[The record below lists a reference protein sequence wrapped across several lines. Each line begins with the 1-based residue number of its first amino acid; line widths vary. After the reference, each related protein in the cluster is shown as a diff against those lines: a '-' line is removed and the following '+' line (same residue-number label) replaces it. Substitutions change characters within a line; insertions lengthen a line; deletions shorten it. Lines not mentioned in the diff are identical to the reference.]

1 MRQAFRFSVL
11 ALMLS
16 AGGTAHAQDA
26 GSEPTPAQVRTAAE
40 AFDKGREAYKAEEY
54 VEAAEQFEKADNN
67 APSAAAIELAIRSRD
82 KAGELDRAAT
92 LASLALKRH
101 PEDGNLLKLAGELAR
116 RANATLFELT
126 TTCDQPCDLTVGGKI
141 VHGSPDTQRM
151 LYLQPGAFTV
161 RAGWPDNR
169 NDSKQVQAE
178 AGGKGEIDFVA
189 PVAPAAQ
196 STAKEP
202 EPEPVP
208 VAPANEQRDDG
219 AAKKS
224 AGLPPTVFF
233 VAAGATVVLGG
244 VTVWSGI
251 DTLNNPG
258 KDTVHDA
265 CDATKPGFSQSNC
278 DALFK
283 QGQSHQTRTNW
294 LIGGTAVVGVASI
307 AIAAFFTNWSGGK
320 SEPAPSGQLFHPR
333 VAVAPWASYDG
344 GGLQA
349 VGRF

>member
-11 ALMLS
+11 ALVLS
-16 AGGTAHAQDA
+16 AGGMAHAQDA

-40 AFDKGREAYKAEEY
+40 AFDKGREAYKAEDY

-67 APSAAAIELAIRSRD
+67 APSPAAIELAIRSRD

-101 PEDGNLLKLAGELAR
+101 PDDANLLKLAGELAK
-116 RANATLFELT
+116 RANSTLFELT
-126 TTCDQPCDLTVGGKI
+126 ANCDQPCDLTVGGKI
-141 VHGSPDTQRM
+141 VHGSPDTARI

-178 AGGKGEIDFVA
+178 AGGKGELNFVA
-189 PVAPAAQ
+189 PNAAAVQ
-196 STAKEP
+196 SMAKEP
-202 EPEPVP
+202 EEAPPPPPPSTPEVD
-208 VAPANEQRDDG
+208 AG
-219 AAKKS
+219 TGKKGWS
-224 AGLPPTVFF
+224 PTIVYVGAGLT
-233 VAAGATVVLGG
+233 AVLGG
-244 VTVWSGI
+244 VTAWSGI
-251 DTLNNPG
+251 DTVNNPG
-258 KDTVHDA
+258 KDKVQAA
-265 CDATKPGFSQSNC
+265 CSPVKKPECDSLYDQGRSN
-278 DALFK
+278 
-283 QGQSHQTRTNW
+283 QTRTNI
-294 LIGGTAVVGVASI
+294 LIGSTAVVGVATI
-307 AIAAFFTNWSGGK
+307 AIALFAVDWSGGK
-320 SEPAPSGQLFHPR
+320 SKASLPATDSAKLFRPR

>member
-1 MRQAFRFSVL
+1 MRQAFRISVL
-11 ALMLS
+11 ALVLS
-16 AGGTAHAQDA
+16 AGGIARAQDA

-40 AFDKGREAYKAEEY
+40 AFDKGREAYKAEDY

-67 APSAAAIELAIRSRD
+67 APSPAAIELAIRSRD

-101 PEDGNLLKLAGELAR
+101 PDDANLLKLAGELAK
-116 RANATLFELT
+116 RANSTLFELT
-126 TTCDQPCDLTVGGKI
+126 ALCDQPCDLTVGGKI
-141 VHGSPDTQRM
+141 VHGSPDTARI

-178 AGGKGEIDFVA
+178 AGGKGELNFVA
-189 PVAPAAQ
+189 PNTAATQ
-196 STAKEP
+196 SMAKEP
-202 EPEPVP
+202 EE
-208 VAPANEQRDDG
+208 APPPPPPPTTEKDEG
-219 AAKKS
+219 TGKKGLS
-224 AGLPPTVFF
+224 PTIVYVGAGLT
-233 VAAGATVVLGG
+233 AVLGG
-244 VTVWSGI
+244 VTVWSGL

-258 KDTVHDA
+258 KDKVTAA
-265 CDATKPGFSQSNC
+265 CQPVKKPDC
-278 DALFK
+278 DSLYAE
-283 QGQSHQTRTNW
+283 GQSHQTRTNW
-294 LIGGTAVVGVASI
+294 LIAGTAVAGVATL
-307 AIAAFFTNWSGGK
+307 ALAVFAVDWSGGK
-320 SEPAPSGQLFHPR
+320 SDKPAPAAESGKLFRPR